1 MQIQDF
7 IAKNKE
13 RKLRIAVIGDCM
25 IDDYKYG
32 NVDRVSPE
40 FPVPI
45 LTSHKD
51 DSEQCPGGAG
61 NVCYQMKHFNTDVF
75 LIGFLDAAAK
85 VLYGRYQFD
94 ISRCV
99 ALMAGAVPRKIRFYD
114 GDFPLHRWDVEQPSY
129 GEDDDDLI
137 WMREEAF
144 SNFSNLQVDAVI
156 LSDYNKGFWTD
167 ELAQKIIAHCNANG
181 ILTVVD
187 PKKSL
192 ARWKGC
198 TIFKP
203 NAKEAEKLS
212 GLVDTDEEIDFLQ
225 SILGCKGVVI
235 TQSGYGVVGKYND
248 KHFTHWTPRKLT
260 NREVNSVIGA
270 GDCFAAIMTIALT
283 HGFDLKESCAFAF
296 EAGVQYVKARHNKPI
311 TLYDIHSRFDGPSA
325 KIVTQEDLKYLKDK
339 IYSESEFV
347 WTNGCFDI
355 IHLGHLE
362 TLRFAKSKGDKLIVG
377 LNSDESIQKLKGPG
391 RPIRTFE
398 ERAALM
404 AGIEYVDFVVKFE
417 EPTPEEA
424 VKFLKPR
431 YIVKGGDYSKD
442 QVAGASHVKE
452 VFIAPTIPG
461 YSTTGFLE
469 RLNLSQM
476 RPERPELT

>member
-1 MQIQDF
+1 MEIKDF

-13 RKLRIAVIGDCM
+13 RRLRIAVFGDCM

-32 NVDRVSPE
+32 SVDRVSPE

-45 LTSHKD
+45 LTSHKF
-51 DSEQCPGGAG
+51 DSEQYPGGAG
-61 NVCYQMKHFNTDVF
+61 NVCYQMKHFNADVF
-75 LIGFLDAAAK
+75 LIGLLDAEAEE
-85 VLYGRYQFD
+85 LYNKYQFD
-94 ISRCV
+94 ISCCV
-99 ALMAGAVPRKIRFYD
+99 GLLAGAVPRKVRFYD

-144 SNFSNLQVDAVI
+144 DNFSNLQVDAVI

-167 ELAQKIIAHCNANG
+167 ELAQKIINHCNTNG
-181 ILTVVD
+181 IITVVD

-192 ARWKGC
+192 NRWKGC

-225 SILGCKGVVI
+225 KALDCKGVVI
-235 TQSGYGVVGKYND
+235 TQSGYGVVGKYNED
-248 KHFTHWTPRKLT
+248 HFTHWTPRKLS

-270 GDCFAAIMTIALT
+270 GDCFAAIMTLALA
-283 HGFDLKESCAFAF
+283 HGFDLKQASAFAF

-311 TLYDIHSRFDGPSA
+311 TPNDILARFDGPSA
-325 KIVTQEDLKYLKDK
+325 KIVSLEDLRYLKENL
-339 IYSESEFV
+339 YNENEFV

-355 IHLGHLE
+355 LHLGHIE

-377 LNSDESIQKLKGPG
+377 LNSDESVRKLKGEG
-391 RPIRTFE
+391 RPIRSFE
-398 ERAALM
+398 ERAALV
-404 AGIEYVDFVVKFE
+404 ASIEYVDFVVKFE
-417 EPTPEEA
+417 EPTPLEA
-424 VKFLKPR
+424 ITFLKPN
-431 YIVKGGDYSKD
+431 YIVKGGDYTKET
-442 QVAGASHVKE
+442 VVGANQVKE

-461 YSTTGFLE
+461 YSTTGL
-469 RLNLSQM
+469 LQKLDG
-476 RPERPELT
+476 THK